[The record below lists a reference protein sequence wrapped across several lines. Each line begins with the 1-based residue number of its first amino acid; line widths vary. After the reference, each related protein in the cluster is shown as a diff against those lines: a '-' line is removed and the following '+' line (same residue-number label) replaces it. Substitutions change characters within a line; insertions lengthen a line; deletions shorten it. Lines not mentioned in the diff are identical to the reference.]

1 MDFLIKATIYLLFFG
16 GAAIA
21 FVAGHYFGCNKVL
34 KAVLD
39 SVDSKRLSKYMA
51 QNHFT
56 DEDVEIA
63 RKTERLFVACIMEEI
78 GKW

>member
-1 MDFLIKATIYLLFFG
+1 MDFLIKAATYLLFFG

-21 FVAGHYFGCNKVL
+21 FVAGHYAGCKKAL

-39 SVDSKRLSKYMA
+39 SVDSERLSEYIA

-56 DEDVEIA
+56 DEDVEIV
-63 RKTERLFVACIMEEI
+63 RKTERLFVACIMEEMR
-78 GKW
+78 KW